1 MIFDTKKGVVKQ
13 GEQSNHY
20 IWTVNII
27 KNYSIW
33 FIIDRILM
41 IPKREF
47 VAMKN
52 GNSRQLINGIG
63 NVFEFLYKQYVNHD
77 ESYW

>member
-13 GEQSNHY
+13 GEQSNNY

-47 VAMKN
+47 VSMKMEIR
-52 GNSRQLINGIG
+52 GNL
-63 NVFEFLYKQYVNHD
+63 
-77 ESYW
+77 